1 MMERFLELDGS
12 VGEGGGQVLRVAL
25 AISAVIGKPLH
36 IYNIRKKRSN
46 PGLRNQHLTAV
57 RAVQL
62 ACGGEVRNAFV
73 GSTEIF
79 FTPGRDATSNLF
91 LDTGTAGSTSL
102 VLQSLVP
109 VLCFGKTKTMFRI
122 RGGTNNPN
130 APTFEY
136 FQQIFFYFLRR
147 LGVDCGLRLLRRGFY
162 PRGGGEVEGYIVPV
176 QKIPSFSLTERPN
189 LTKVSINAYTSK
201 LPPHVAKRMAESC
214 RQRLEANGIAVTE
227 MREEV
232 LTESMP
238 GCAMDPGAG
247 IFVMG
252 EFDTVRMG
260 VDKLGEK
267 GVPAEKVGQDA
278 AESFL
283 KEYRSGAPVDTHL
296 GDMLVIYAA
305 LAEGVSTYRV
315 STLTMHTLT
324 SIDVC
329 KALLEIRAY
338 AEGEPGG
345 PATIIIHGAGI
356 LNKNKS

>member
-1 MMERFLELDGS
+1 MERFLELDGS
-12 VGEGGGQVLRVAL
+12 IGEGGGQVLRVAL
-25 AISAVIGKPLH
+25 AISAIIRRPLH
-36 IYNIRKKRSN
+36 VYNIRKKRSN

-62 ACGGEVRNAFV
+62 ACGGEVKNAHV

-79 FTPGRDATSNLF
+79 FIPGRDTIDNLF

-102 VLQSLVP
+102 VLQSLIP
-109 VLCFGKTKTMFRI
+109 VLCFGKTRTLFRI

-136 FQQIFFYFLRR
+136 FQQIFFHFLHRI
-147 LGVDCGLRLLRRGFY
+147 GVECGLRLLRRGFY

-176 QKIPSFSLTERPN
+176 KRISAFSLTERPQ
-189 LTKVSINAYTSK
+189 LTKVSIHAYTSR

-214 RQRLEANGIAVTE
+214 RKRLQADGITVVET
-227 MREEV
+227 REEV
-232 LTESMP
+232 LTESMHS
-238 GCAMDPGAG
+238 CAIDPGAG
-247 IFVMG
+247 IFVAG
-252 EFDTVRMG
+252 EFDTIRMG
-260 VDKLGEK
+260 VDRLGEK
-267 GVPAEKVGQDA
+267 GVPAEKVGQEA
-278 AESFL
+278 AEDFL

-329 KALLEIRAY
+329 KALLEITASVD
-338 AEGEPGG
+338 GELGG
-345 PATIIIHGAGI
+345 PATITIRGTGI
-356 LNKNKS
+356 LNKNIS